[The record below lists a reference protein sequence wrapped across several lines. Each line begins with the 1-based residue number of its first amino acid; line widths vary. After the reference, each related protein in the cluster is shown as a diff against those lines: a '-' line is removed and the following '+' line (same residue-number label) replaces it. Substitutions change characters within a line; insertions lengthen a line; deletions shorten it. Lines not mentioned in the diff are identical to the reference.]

1 MAVTRSWGL
10 PWGFVAVCLGPARTH
25 IVQGQVACGVSSGF
39 VPDRGPR
46 GGALRPLL
54 LNAHPEEVM
63 LNLEHDSSQ
72 RRRACNCCS
81 LVGSQHRGVVAT
93 QSFSGAVS
101 GKVGDENG
109 AGGRLLADDTTAI
122 AEVEGARKQS
132 FFLCK

>member
-1 MAVTRSWGL
+1 
-10 PWGFVAVCLGPARTH
+10 
-25 IVQGQVACGVSSGF
+25 
-39 VPDRGPR
+39 
-46 GGALRPLL
+46 
-54 LNAHPEEVM
+54 M
-63 LNLEHDSSQ
+63 LNLEHDRSQ